1 MRTFEFARAGTV
13 DEALVLVERPGT
25 QVVAGGTELVNWLKE
40 GIVTPDLLVDIT
52 HVSGLDGIDV
62 GEDGLRIG
70 ALTRMS
76 DAAAHNAVAAGYPV
90 VSEALLQSAS
100 PQLRNMATM
109 GGNLLQRTRCPY
121 FRAEVELACNKRN
134 PGTGCA
140 ARESGEDR
148 GLAIFGG
155 SEHCIAT
162 HPSDVAVALT
172 ALDGEV
178 ETRRARGVGR
188 RVPITDLY
196 RLPTEPD
203 AAANETT
210 LEAGE
215 LITAV
220 RVPASRLARRSRYLK
235 VRERTSYEFALV
247 SVAAALVLDGTKI
260 EEVRI
265 ALGGVAPKP
274 WRLTTAEATLPGI
287 NVADGVAVR
296 GSLRADFEHAR
307 PGRRN
312 GFKVEL
318 AQRAVVRA
326 LQQAGGVA

>member
-1 MRTFEFARAGTV
+1 MRPFAFAQAGTV
-13 DEALVLVERPGT
+13 DEALALVDRPGT
-25 QVVAGGTELVNWLKE
+25 KLVAGGTELVNWLKE
-40 GIVTPDLLVDIT
+40 GIVSPDLLVDIT
-52 HVSGLDGIDV
+52 HLSGLDGIEA
-62 GEDGLRIG
+62 GEDGLRVG
-70 ALTRMS
+70 ALARMS
-76 DAAAHNAVAAGYPV
+76 DVAAHSAVAADYPV

-134 PGTGCA
+134 PGSGCA

-162 HPSDVAVALT
+162 HPSDVAVALV
-172 ALDGEV
+172 ALDGEL
-178 ETRRARGVGR
+178 ETRRSGHDE
-188 RVPITDLY
+188 RVLPIADLY
-196 RLPTEPD
+196 RLPIDSD

-210 LEAGE
+210 LETGE
-215 LITAV
+215 LISAV
-220 RVPASRLARRSRYLK
+220 RVPALRVARHSHYLK

-247 SVAAALVLDGTKI
+247 SVAVAVVMDGTTI
-260 EEVRI
+260 EEARL

-274 WRLTTAEATLPGI
+274 WRLTTAEATLPGLD
-287 NVADGVAVR
+287 VADGVALR
-296 GSLRADFEHAR
+296 GSLRADFEQAR

-312 GFKVEL
+312 GFKVAL
-318 AQRAVVRA
+318 AQRAVGQTGRA
-326 LQQAGGVA
+326 SGR